1 MSEKWKKGCIFWHF
15 KDRRG
20 DKIFWTMEALIGI
33 SGPISGFS
41 QTLMIMI
48 KNNNDNYFSPN
59 GTTIVIALCLV
70 AKNWWKIW
78 VFYKKYIYNGI
89 SSQNL
94 VCPGTSNH
102 HYQHSIFSCSLNQS
116 YTIWKTDDSLF
127 LWIRSYCFTHNSSLL
142 ICWIPQSIQCVTTLC
157 SKDYFRDKY

>member
-70 AKNWWKIW
+70 AKNWCKIW

-94 VCPGTSNH
+94 VCPGTSYH
-102 HYQHSIFSCSLNQS
+102 HYQH
-116 YTIWKTDDSLF
+116 
-127 LWIRSYCFTHNSSLL
+127 SYCFTHNSSLL